1 MTTGDAQQ
9 PQTPQQ
15 RPNTP
20 ATNGTQGA
28 AAPRIIT
35 VDQLRRIM
43 TNLRQA
49 RAEAYIDPL
58 NRAMAEFEINTRLR
72 VSAFI
77 AQVAHESM
85 EFLYFEEI
93 ASGQAYDI
101 TVNPRKARELGNV
114 NPGDGRRYKG
124 RGPIQ
129 LTGRANYRLAG
140 RQLGLDLEGNPTIVA
155 TPNVGFRSSAWYWGN
170 RHLNALADARNF
182 RELTRRINAARRHYA
197 RRVMYYER
205 ALLVLRDMP

>member
-1 MTTGDAQQ
+1 MTTGVELQPQRAQQ
-9 PQTPQQ
+9 GT
-15 RPNTP
+15 NTP
-20 ATNGTQGA
+20 ATNAAQGA

-35 VDQLRRIM
+35 VEQLRRIM

-58 NRAMAEFEINTRLR
+58 NRAMAEFEITTRLR

-85 EFLYFEEI
+85 EFLYMEEI
-93 ASGQAYDI
+93 ATGQAYDI
-101 TVNPRKARELGNV
+101 TVNPRKARELGNLRV
-114 NPGDGRRYKG
+114 GDGRRYKG

-129 LTGRANYRLAG
+129 LTGRSNYRRAG
-140 RQLGLDLEGNPTIVA
+140 RDLRLDLEGNPTMVA
-155 TPNVGFRSSAWYWGN
+155 TPNVGFRVSAWYWGSRN
-170 RHLNALADARNF
+170 LNTFADARNF
-182 RELTRRINAARRHYA
+182 RELTRRINAARKHYA

-205 ALLVLRDMP
+205 ALEVLRDMP

>member
-1 MTTGDAQQ
+1 MTTGEAQQ
-9 PQTPQQ
+9 PQTPQ

-20 ATNGTQGA
+20 ATNGAQGS

-35 VDQLRRIM
+35 VEQLRRIM

-49 RAEAYIDPL
+49 RAEAYIDPM
-58 NRAMAEFEINTRLR
+58 NRAMAEFEINNRLR
-72 VSAFI
+72 VSAFV

-93 ASGQAYDI
+93 ASGQRYDI

-129 LTGRANYRLAG
+129 LTGRANYRRAG
-140 RQLGLDLEGNPTIVA
+140 RDLGLDLEGNPTIVA
-155 TPNVGFRSSAWYWGN
+155 TPNVGFRSSAWYWHSRN
-170 RHLNALADARNF
+170 LNALADARNF
-182 RELTRRINAARRHYA
+182 RELTRRINAARLHYD

-205 ALLVLRDMP
+205 ALQVLRDMP